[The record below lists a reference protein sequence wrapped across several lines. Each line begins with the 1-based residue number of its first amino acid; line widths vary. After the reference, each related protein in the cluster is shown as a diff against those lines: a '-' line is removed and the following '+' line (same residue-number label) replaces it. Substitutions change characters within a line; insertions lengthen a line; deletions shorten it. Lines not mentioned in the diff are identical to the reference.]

1 MTDEIT
7 ALEPDESSP
16 LHGFQGDRERL
27 PAPLIPLGPSVAISR
42 EVGARGGEVARR
54 FSSKTGWPV
63 YDAELLGYSSQ
74 DPGALDNLRAELP
87 PEADDWIE
95 QRMHLLQQRGL
106 LGNDPSFERVTRLIL
121 ALAAKGDAVFVG
133 RGAGFILPR
142 ESTLHVR
149 MIAPLADRIAYMSQ
163 WLRLSRAEAE
173 SQVALREA
181 KRAKFL
187 EQCFHLSEGAVIYDM
202 VLNSSAL
209 GEQLCADLIIQAL
222 RCKRGNPF
230 EDGVG
235 MD

>member
-7 ALEPDESSP
+7 TLESDESSP
-16 LHGFQGDRERL
+16 LHGFQGDREQT
-27 PAPLIPLGPSVAISR
+27 PAPIIPLGPCVAISR

-54 FSSKTGWPV
+54 FGNKTGWPV

-74 DPGALDNLRAELP
+74 DPGALDNVRAELP
-87 PEADDWIE
+87 PEADEWIE
-95 QRMHLLQQRGL
+95 QRMQFLQQRGL
-106 LGNDPSFERVTRLIL
+106 LGNDPSFERVSRLIL
-121 ALAAKGDAVFVG
+121 ALGAKGDAVFVG

-142 ESTLHVR
+142 VSTLHVR
-149 MIAPLADRIAYMSQ
+149 MIAPLPDRIAYMSQ

-173 SQVALREA
+173 AQVALREA

-187 EQCFHLSEGAVIYDM
+187 EQCFHLSEGGIIYDM

-222 RCKRGNPF
+222 RCKRGNLF
-230 EDGVG
+230 EDRGG
-235 MD
+235 AE